1 LTHRPVGVKFL
12 EGNDAMPPVQ
22 VDILNAFYEKLS
34 KSESIDAATVDA
46 LRKALA
52 SDKKLKAD
60 DFVAILTRKKGTAS
74 AP

>member
-1 LTHRPVGVKFL
+1 
-12 EGNDAMPPVQ
+12 MPPVQ

-34 KSESIDAATVDA
+34 RSESIDAATVEA

-52 SDKKLKAD
+52 SGKRLKAD
-60 DFVAILTRKKGTAS
+60 DFVAILAKKKGPAG